1 MAVHSQIKDRINAL
15 NSRVLEI
22 VNGNGLEGIDSSLEL
37 EHVAAGLSDDI
48 AALEA
53 AREIILD
60 RIN

>member
-15 NSRVLEI
+15 NSRV
-22 VNGNGLEGIDSSLEL
+22 LEGIDSSLEL